1 MSFRSTFP
9 LLCLSA
15 LCCSGC
21 VTTDPSQGAAPSS
34 QFVPVDRIRIQ
45 QRFAVVDVNAANLGN
60 EAHRC
65 VQQLAAT
72 SKTVVDQAA
81 KLPLPRGTVVSLSN
95 VNAANSLVIVGSRA
109 TCLQQS
115 TARHPIFAAEIF
127 VDTVNPSGVPPAVT
141 DKWYADLA
149 RRIAETGRATAA
161 YVFPNGNAFIASYW
175 VEPPLKTRLAYAS
188 EFKKA
193 GTWES
198 GTYDF
203 RFVDP
208 NLSSVTTVARNGA
221 KAKMAPIDYR

>member
-1 MSFRSTFP
+1 MFSRFSY
-9 LLCLSA
+9 LLACSA
-15 LCCSGC
+15 AILCSGC
-21 VTTDPSQGAAPSS
+21 VTTGQTQPGATSS
-34 QFVPVDRIRIQ
+34 QFVPVDRIQIQ
-45 QRFAVVDVNAANLGN
+45 KRFAVVDVNAANFGS

-65 VQQLAAT
+65 VPQLGAT
-72 SKTVVDQAA
+72 SKPVVNQAA

-95 VNAANSLVIVGSRA
+95 INAANSLVIVGSRA
-109 TCLQQS
+109 ICLQQS
-115 TARHPIFAAEIF
+115 TARQPIFAAEIF
-127 VDTVNPSGVPPAVT
+127 VDTVNPSGVPPEVT

-161 YVFPNGNAFIASYW
+161 YVAPNGNAFIASFW
-175 VEPPLKTRLAYAS
+175 VEPPLKATLAYAS

-208 NLSSVTTVARNGA
+208 NFASVTVVTRNGA

>member
-1 MSFRSTFP
+1 MSFRSTLP

-21 VTTDPSQGAAPSS
+21 VTTDQAQGGTPSS
-34 QFVPVDRIRIQ
+34 QFVPVDRVRIP
-45 QRFAVVDVNAANLGN
+45 QRFAVVEVNATNFGG

-65 VQQLAAT
+65 VPQLGPT
-72 SKTVVDQAA
+72 SKPVVDQAA

-95 VNAANSLVIVGSRA
+95 VDAANSLVIVGSRA
-109 TCLQQS
+109 ICLQQS
-115 TARHPIFAAEIF
+115 TARQPIFAAEIF
-127 VDTVNPSGVPPAVT
+127 TDTVNPSGVPPAVT

-149 RRIAETGRATAA
+149 KRIAETGRATAA

-175 VEPPLKTRLAYAS
+175 IEPPLKTRVVYAS

-193 GTWES
+193 GTWET

-208 NLSSVTTVARNGA
+208 NITSVSTVTRNGA

>member
-1 MSFRSTFP
+1 MSFRTTFP
-9 LLCLSA
+9 LVCLAA
-15 LCCSGC
+15 LYCAGC
-21 VTTDPSQGAAPSS
+21 VTTDQTQAAAPSS
-34 QFVPVDRIRIQ
+34 QFVPVDRIQIQ
-45 QRFAVVDVNAANLGN
+45 KRFTVVDVNAANFGN
-60 EAHRC
+60 EVHRC
-65 VQQLAAT
+65 VPQLGAT

-95 VNAANSLVIVGSRA
+95 VRASNSFVIVGSRA
-109 TCLQQS
+109 ICLQES
-115 TARHPIFAAEIF
+115 TARQPIFAAEIF
-127 VDTVNPSGVPPAVT
+127 VDTVSPSGVPPDVT
-141 DKWYADLA
+141 DRWYADLA

-175 VEPPLKTRLAYAS
+175 IEPPLKTRLAYAS

-208 NLSSVTTVARNGA
+208 NLSSVATVARNGA
-221 KAKMAPIDYR
+221 KAKTAPIDYR